1 MYAVELREFGIA
13 HLHMCERPAPTP
25 GPEQVLV
32 RVRAASLNYR
42 DLMMIQGRYNPK
54 QPLPLVPLSDGAGE
68 VVAVGSAVDRVR
80 VGDRVVGLF
89 SQKWFGGEPTREQL
103 RATLG
108 GPLDGSLQELWVLHQ
123 DGVAKFPE
131 HMSFREAATL
141 PCAALTAWTALVDH
155 GHVQPGETV
164 LLQGTGG
171 VSVFAL
177 QIAKLAGAR
186 CIVTSSSPQKRER
199 AEQLGAW
206 QTVDYR
212 EDPNWHKTALA
223 LTGGRGVDHVVEV
236 GGAGTLA
243 KSLLAVRGGGHVAV
257 IGVLSG
263 GAGELPVTAILMNA
277 LRIQGVLVGHR
288 QSFEAMCRAFE
299 QAELRPVVDQVFSWR
314 DLGPALQHMEQAQH
328 FGKIVLDI
336 D

>member
-1 MYAVELREFGIA
+1 MTQ
-13 HLHMCERPAPTP
+13 RPDPTP

-68 VVAVGSAVDRVR
+68 VVAVGAGVDRVK

-89 SQKWFGGEPTREQL
+89 SQKWLAGEPTRDQL
-103 RATLG
+103 RSTLG
-108 GPLDGSLQELWVLHQ
+108 GPLDGALQELWLLHQ
-123 DGVAKFPE
+123 DGVAKFPQ

-141 PCAALTAWTALVDH
+141 PCAALTAWTALIDH
-155 GHVQPGETV
+155 GHLQPGETV

-171 VSVFAL
+171 VSMFAL

-186 CIVTSSSPQKRER
+186 TIVTSSSPHKREK
-199 AEQLGAW
+199 AESLGAW
-206 QTVDYR
+206 QTIDYR

-223 LTGGRGVDHVVEV
+223 LTQGRGVDHVVEV

-263 GAGELPVTAILMNA
+263 GAGELPVTTILMNS

-288 QSFEAMCRAFE
+288 QNFEAMTRAFE
-299 QAELRPVVDQVFSWR
+299 QAQLRPAIDQVFSWR
-314 DLGPALQHMEQAQH
+314 DLAPALDHMAQAQH